1 MTRGN
6 TGQTLLV
13 ETVGGYRHRGEQMMR
28 DSLEPETQIGKRL
41 KVKGDKITHG

>member
-1 MTRGN
+1 MTGGI

-13 ETVGGYRHRGEQMMR
+13 ETVGRYRHRGEQMLR
-28 DSLEPETQIGKRL
+28 ESLKPETQTGKRL